1 MFKPDYFQEYALKT
15 WYSPDNSLYRATEHP
30 TIKLAGEV
38 GELLDC
44 YGKHTWKPGYDW
56 HNLGKDDLPIVVS
69 ELGDI
74 SYYLRI
80 LTWQHDM
87 SFIDEFG
94 KAKLLDDS
102 ILDYIKMMYC
112 YAGNVLYCG
121 ATSDLLMV
129 IVSYKNLLR
138 KLGYSLD
145 YILTTNYR
153 KLNSDETKHGWAGAG
168 VK

>member
-1 MFKPDYFQEYALKT
+1 MIPDYSQDMALKT
-15 WYSPDNSLYRATEHP
+15 WYAPDNALYRATEHP

-56 HNLGKDDLPIVVS
+56 NNFGKDDLRIVVS
-69 ELGDI
+69 ELGDV

-80 LTWQHDM
+80 LTWQYDM
-87 SFIDEFG
+87 SFVDEFG
-94 KAKLLDDS
+94 KAKLLDDD
-102 ILDYIKMMYC
+102 ILYYIKMMYR
-112 YAGNVLYCG
+112 YAGNVLYRG
-121 ATSDLLMV
+121 SKGDLLMV
-129 IVSYKNLLR
+129 IVGYKNLLR

-145 YILTTNYR
+145 YILQTNYR
-153 KLNSDETKHGWAGAG
+153 KINSDDTKHGWANAG

>member
-1 MFKPDYFQEYALKT
+1 MFKPDYSQEYALTT
-15 WYSPDNSLYRATEHP
+15 WYNPDNVLYRATEHP

-38 GELLDC
+38 GEITDC
-44 YGKHTWKPGYDW
+44 WGKEMFKPGYNW
-56 HNLGKDDLPIVVS
+56 RNLEKDGLPIVVS

-94 KAKLLDDS
+94 KAKLTDDG
-102 ILDYIKMMYC
+102 IIDCLKMMYA
-112 YAGNVLYCG
+112 YAGNVLYCD

-129 IVSYKNLLR
+129 IVGYKNLLR
-138 KLGYSLD
+138 RLGYSLD
-145 YILTTNYR
+145 YILQTNYR
-153 KLNSDETKHGWAGAG
+153 KLNSDKTKHGWAGAG